1 MYKYEELN
9 NLDEHLKKLEIIPKD
24 IKTKTDEILKLKEE
38 LKTINNSEKQKDG
51 SDPFSFLGKQ
61 NEKNIL
67 NKKQIILKNEIE
79 NLKEELKNLPSKI
92 ITKICPNIDDFIC
105 EQKSVILDLE
115 HKTAVLNTLNKSI
128 LLTGLIMICTNLY
141 KHFY

>member
-9 NLDEHLKKLEIIPKD
+9 NLNEHLKKFEIIPKN
-24 IKTKTDEILKLKEE
+24 IKTKTDEIVQLKKELNNLNNVE
-38 LKTINNSEKQKDG
+38 TIGN
-51 SDPFSFLGKQ
+51 DPFSFLGKQ
-61 NEKNIL
+61 NEINIL
-67 NKKQIILKNEIE
+67 NKKENILKKEIAT
-79 NLKEELKNLPSKI
+79 LKGELTNLPTEI

-105 EQKSVILDLE
+105 EQKSIILDLE
-115 HKTAVLNTLNKSI
+115 HKTSVLNTLNKSI